1 MTQKGKEHLNYI
13 LATLAI
19 EHLVPSREA
28 LRLCAQMSEG
38 TMDADT
44 AVLTLLRQHGL
55 VKAPTHE

>member
-1 MTQKGKEHLNYI
+1 MSQTSKERLDYV

-28 LRLCAQMSEG
+28 LQLCAQVSEG

-44 AVLTLLRQHGL
+44 AVRAFLRQHRL
-55 VKAPTHE
+55 K